1 MGGVKVPLVKLP
13 EFSAVFVQPIP
24 GYGGHLEGTKAE
36 NKHGATFGMLR
47 DGEDRMFG
55 ELCRKPGPAVRS
67 LHFPRSHI
75 LTSFRRVYLIHSLSL
90 SNS

>member
-1 MGGVKVPLVKLP
+1 MRQVGGVKIPLVKPP

-47 DGEDRMFG
+47 DGEDRLFG
-55 ELCRKPGPAVRS
+55 ELWRKPGPWVTAFTV
-67 LHFPRSHI
+67 FPHP
-75 LTSFRRVYLIHSLSL
+75 Y
-90 SNS
+90 